1 MSPAAPNLTLTLGI
15 NDYDHVR
22 DLASGTVSV
31 RGIDLR
37 CMLYDVEEIFY
48 RFTKFRE
55 WEISELSMG
64 KFTAIRSRGD
74 DSLVGIPVFPS
85 RLFRHSGIY
94 VRSDGPVDD
103 PAALRS
109 GRIGIPEWT
118 VTATVYGRDVLAKE
132 YGVGLTDVVWV
143 QGGTSEPGRIETLST
158 AVPDGVRIEP
168 VRDRSLTDLLLA
180 GEIDAILAPHPP
192 HVFGD
197 GSGRIVRLFSD
208 VEAVERD
215 YYARTGIFPIMHVI
229 AIRGD
234 TYRANRW
241 IAANLMTAFEEARD
255 RAVARATDFNASRAP
270 IAWANAHADAI
281 AELFGGD
288 PWPYGIEP
296 NRTTLEAFLGMC
308 HEQRLTERLLTP
320 EELFVDEVQSSFRV

>member
-22 DLASGTVSV
+22 DLASGAVSAK
-31 RGIDLR
+31 GIDLR

-55 WEISELSMG
+55 WEVSEMSMG
-64 KFTAIRSRGD
+64 KFTAIRSRDD

-85 RLFRHSGIY
+85 RQFRHSGIY
-94 VRSDGPVDD
+94 IRSDGPIDD
-103 PAALRS
+103 PAALRG

-158 AVPDGVRIEP
+158 AVPDGVRVEP
-168 VRDRSLTDLLLA
+168 VQDRSLTDLLLA
-180 GEIDAILAPHPP
+180 GELDAILAPHPP
-192 HVFGD
+192 HIFGD
-197 GSGRIVRLFSD
+197 GTGRIVRLFSD
-208 VEAVERD
+208 VAAVERD

-241 IAANLMTAFEEARD
+241 VAANLMTAFEEARD
-255 RAVARATDFNASRAP
+255 RAVARATDFNASRTP
-270 IAWANAHADAI
+270 IAWANAHATDI
-281 AELFGGD
+281 AEMFGGD

-296 NRTTLEAFLGMC
+296 NRTTLEAFLAMC
-308 HEQRLTERLLTP
+308 HEQRLCERLLTP
-320 EELFVDEVQSSFRV
+320 EELFVEEVHSSFRV